1 MAVSTE
7 KLKALQGKN
16 AVLMARPLE
25 DDHNMEAQLIPYQ
38 TSVSFD
44 PSTKSDNTATKDGP
58 VNSQSSVETDAGVK
72 FINNNS
78 WIADKLRHSLFD
90 GKTIELWLI
99 NLDRLRLNADGST
112 NEAYMY
118 YMRGSV
124 NEDSNDNDADDLSTR
139 ETSFSIDGTPT
150 DGWGKLSKTQSRDLD
165 YVFRGINKIT
175 DEDSNGGG
183 VEYNESKDG
192 ANVPEGSTKV
202 PGAGA

>member
-25 DDHNMEAQLIPYQ
+25 KDHEMEAQLIPYQ
-38 TSVSFD
+38 TGVSFD

-58 VNSQSSVETDAGVK
+58 VNSKSSVETDAGVK

-90 GKTIELWLI
+90 GKTIELWII
-99 NLDRLRLNADGST
+99 NQDRLRLNADGST

-118 YMRGSV
+118 YMRGNVS
-124 NEDSNDNDADDLSTR
+124 EDSNDNDADDLSTR
-139 ETSFSIDGTPT
+139 EISFSIDSTPV
-150 DGWGKLSKTQSRDLD
+150 DGWGKLSETQRRDFD
-165 YVFRGINKIT
+165 YVFRGVNKIT
-175 DEDSNGGG
+175 DEDPNGGG
-183 VEYNESKDG
+183 VGYDESKDG
-192 ANVPEGSTKV
+192 ANVPESSTEV
-202 PGAGA
+202 PGAGE